1 MTDVESHILP
11 EVAER
16 ATQFRLM
23 GKFNNINHIVMR
35 KIHETKLQKGKPKL
49 DQLLKGLKG
58 GILQRMETR
67 KKILDLYE
75 CEEDERHEIERQK
88 KQELKKFMDE
98 GDEQEKNITFV
109 DLKIKV
115 KKAMADLQEQE
126 RVLAEMKD
134 KLLETLG
141 AEGFFIK

>member
-1 MTDVESHILP
+1 
-11 EVAER
+11 
-16 ATQFRLM
+16 
-23 GKFNNINHIVMR
+23 
-35 KIHETKLQKGKPKL
+35 
-49 DQLLKGLKG
+49 
-58 GILQRMETR
+58 
-67 KKILDLYE
+67 
-75 CEEDERHEIERQK
+75 
-88 KQELKKFMDE
+88 MDE

-115 KKAMADLQEQE
+115 KKAMAELQEQE

>member
-1 MTDVESHILP
+1 
-11 EVAER
+11 
-16 ATQFRLM
+16 
-23 GKFNNINHIVMR
+23 
-35 KIHETKLQKGKPKL
+35 
-49 DQLLKGLKG
+49 
-58 GILQRMETR
+58 METR

-115 KKAMADLQEQE
+115 KKAMADSA
-126 RVLAEMKD
+126 RTRKS
-134 KLLETLG
+134 TS
-141 AEGFFIK
+141 